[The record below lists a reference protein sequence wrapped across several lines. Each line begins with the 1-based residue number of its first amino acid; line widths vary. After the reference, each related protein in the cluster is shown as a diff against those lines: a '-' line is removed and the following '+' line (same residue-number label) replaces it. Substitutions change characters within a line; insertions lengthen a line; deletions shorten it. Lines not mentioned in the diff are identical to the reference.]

1 MTRPNLLCF
10 DWIANDMIISL
21 AHLRRVEIQY
31 VGLFCSFVA
40 FFFQFMLRE
49 LYVDI
54 ISAVEKKLS
63 EQNVNMATRKIE
75 SV

>member
-1 MTRPNLLCF
+1 MTQPNLLFF
-10 DWIANDMIISL
+10 DWIPNDMIISL

-31 VGLFCSFVA
+31 VGLFFSFVA

-54 ISAVEKKLS
+54 LSGVEKKLS
-63 EQNVNMATRKIE
+63 EQNVNMATKRIE